1 MSATTAGTEGGGAAG
16 DQPTLVV
23 RHRGLLSIAVMA
35 GTVMQ
40 ILDTTI
46 ANVALPHM
54 QASLGA
60 TQDSIT
66 WVLTSYILAA
76 AVAIPITGWLADRI
90 GSRQLFLFSV
100 GLFIIA
106 SMLCGIATSLPEM
119 VAFRLLQ
126 GVAGAFI
133 APLAQ
138 TVMLDINPPSSH
150 GRAMAIYGMGI
161 MIGPIMGPILGGL
174 LTENF
179 SWRWVFYVNVP
190 VGLLCLAGLWALLPA
205 KPVHKRSFDLGSFAF
220 LALALGALQLMLDR
234 GAHVDWF
241 DSPEIWIEAAVSAGS
256 FWMFLVHMLTGKAP
270 LFRPEMLADRN
281 FLTGLLFLFVL
292 GLVLLAAMAL
302 MPPMM
307 QVLFGY
313 PVVDTGFLLAA
324 RGVGVVIT
332 MSISARL
339 TEKLDPRVLVFAGF
353 ALTACSLWQ
362 MTAWS
367 LDMDWRPIVISG
379 FVQGLGIGLVFV
391 PLNVITFATL
401 PPQYRT
407 DASSLVNLI
416 RSIGSSVGI
425 SIVAALLARNVQVSH
440 ADLAAHVTEFSLPVD
455 PNTALLMGPAGDAA
469 MAMLNGEINR
479 QAAMIAYIN
488 NFHFMMW
495 LTILIL
501 PLVLLLRK
509 PARRKV
515 EDDPHLAFE

>member
-1 MSATTAGTEGGGAAG
+1 MSATTAETEGGGAAG

-66 WVLTSYILAA
+66 WVLTSYILAS
-76 AVAIPITGWLADRI
+76 AVTIPITGWLADRI

-106 SMLCGIATSLPEM
+106 SMLCGIATNLPEM

-161 MIGPIMGPILGGL
+161 MIGPIAGPILGGL

-179 SWRWVFYVNVP
+179 SWRWVFYVNLP
-190 VGLLCLAGLWALLPA
+190 VGLLCLTGLWALLPA
-205 KPVHKRSFDLGSFAF
+205 KPKQRRSFDLGGFAC

-234 GAHVDWF
+234 GAHVSWF
-241 DSPEIWIEAAVSAGS
+241 DSPEIWIEAGVAAGS
-256 FWMFLVHMLTGKAP
+256 FWLFLIHMLTGKAP

-281 FLTGLLFLFVL
+281 FLAGLLYLFIL
-292 GLVLLAAMAL
+292 GLVLMAAMAL
-302 MPPMM
+302 MPPML
-307 QVLFGY
+307 QGLFGY
-313 PVVDTGFLLAA
+313 PVVDTGILLAV
-324 RGVGVVIT
+324 RGLGVLIA
-332 MSISARL
+332 MAISARL
-339 TEKLDPRVLVFAGF
+339 AERLDPRLLVLSGF
-353 ALTACSLWQ
+353 AVTAYSLWQ
-362 MTAWS
+362 MTGWS
-367 LDMDWRPIVISG
+367 LDMDWRPIVLSG
-379 FVQGLGIGLVFV
+379 FVQGLGVGLVFV
-391 PLNVITFATL
+391 PLNVIAFATL

-407 DASSLVNLI
+407 DAASLFNLI
-416 RSIGSSVGI
+416 RNIGASVGI
-425 SIVAALLARNVQVSH
+425 SMMAAFLARNIQVSH

-455 PNTALLMGPAGDAA
+455 PNMALRMGSAGDAA

-479 QAAMIAYIN
+479 QAAMIAYIDD
-488 NFHFMMW
+488 FHFMMW
-495 LTILIL
+495 LTIALL
-501 PLVLLLRK
+501 PLVFLLRK
-509 PARRKV
+509 PKRHIEDGDPPLMV
-515 EDDPHLAFE
+515 E